1 MLHTLTY
8 MYLHSQTVCCMIR
21 ILAFG
26 STVNCRTLT
35 WNTNN
40 TKTLIYYNTRSAV
53 HANKLST
60 VLHNNIDDLIAEHSV
75 PSNVRK
81 DIEPFLLV
89 ARYIMLL
96 AIGLHNNNAVMD
108 GFMDCNVTAIRG
120 ATLHLGR
127 ARK

>member
-1 MLHTLTY
+1 M
-8 MYLHSQTVCCMIR
+8 
-21 ILAFG
+21 
-26 STVNCRTLT
+26 
-35 WNTNN
+35 
-40 TKTLIYYNTRSAV
+40 RSAT
-53 HANKLST
+53 HTNKLST
-60 VLHNNIDDLIAEHSV
+60 TLHNNIDDLIAERSV

-81 DIEPFLLV
+81 DIGPFLVV

-120 ATLHLGR
+120 TTLHLGR